1 MVVLAAGLVIIPGA
15 PLGLITT
22 SVQALAGVLLPS
34 ATVFLLLLCN
44 DREVLG
50 PWVNNLWLNIVSGI
64 IVSILLMM
72 SLVLMMTTLF
82 TSINVTKLA
91 ILLGSLLVVSYIIGG
106 VVIVKTRSRRVPISE
121 ESLKSRASWR
131 MPSINLLSRP
141 KWSRGRLV
149 GMYLLR
155 GYLVVAVI
163 MLAVKGVQL
172 GLHKCREPKPAV
184 TPRA

>member
-1 MVVLAAGLVIIPGA
+1 
-15 PLGLITT
+15 
-22 SVQALAGVLLPS
+22 
-34 ATVFLLLLCN
+34 
-44 DREVLG
+44 
-50 PWVNNLWLNIVSGI
+50 LNIVSGI

-82 TSINVTKLA
+82 TSIIVTKLA

-172 GLHKCREPKPAV
+172 GLHK
-184 TPRA
+184 